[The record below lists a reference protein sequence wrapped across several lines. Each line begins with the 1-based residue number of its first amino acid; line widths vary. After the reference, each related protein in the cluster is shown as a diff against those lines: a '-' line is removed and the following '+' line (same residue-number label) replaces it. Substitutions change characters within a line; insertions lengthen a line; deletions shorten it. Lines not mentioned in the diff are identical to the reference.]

1 MLVTAGCTADPPT
14 IQEVLRSRFCDRM
27 STLIDLTIRLR
38 QALGEEITSGD
49 LEVIYIPFD
58 HAFDSGTM
66 EDISGQN
73 MTRRTKQNDRV
84 LCTTELGLQ
93 RTVRTGMKDYDR
105 SCQTTNLLKSKVALV
120 SVTEGMA
127 TYDF

>member
-1 MLVTAGCTADPPT
+1 MAAGCTADPTT
-14 IQEVLRSRFCDRM
+14 IQEMLRSRFCDRM
-27 STLIDLTIRLR
+27 STLIDLTIRLS
-38 QALGEEITSGD
+38 QVLGEEITSGD
-49 LEVIYIPFD
+49 LEIIYIPFD

-66 EDISGQN
+66 EDISGHS
-73 MTRRTKQNDRV
+73 MARTV

-127 TYDF
+127 TYDI